1 MSTPGDNT
9 DESSSP
15 QRRRRPTRRVA
26 AVAVV
31 LVGLLVTAACSSGS
45 NPRAADELDDPG
57 DCTVV
62 DMAISPEKIDL
73 LTNLA
78 QSFNRSRTEVDGT
91 CIFVNPKSKASGA
104 AMQALAAGWDTEA
117 DGPLPVVWSPAGSGW
132 GAVLDQTLAVQGQPP
147 LAGTGVPFMNTPLVI
162 AMPKPMAEALGW
174 PDTPLGWSDIL
185 ELASNDQGWAQ
196 FGHPEWG
203 PFKLGKTNPN
213 FSTSGLNALTAQNY
227 AFAGKTRDLTIEDL
241 NTPAVVEQNTTVES
255 AVVHYGD
262 TTLTF
267 LNNWYRADQ
276 SGTGLQYVSAVAV
289 EEKSVIDYN
298 TGNPDGVLDAGEEP
312 RPPRVPLVAIY
323 PKEGTLFSD
332 NPFFIL
338 DAPWVNETQRAGAE
352 AFQDF
357 VQRPENQE
365 RVLQYNFR
373 PGNAEVA
380 IGSPIIP
387 ENGVDPDQPQTLLQN
402 PEPAVLVG
410 MLDKWAEQRKGAR
423 VLLVMDVSG
432 SMGEAAGGGGR
443 DTKLDLAVRAAS
455 ESLDEFKLDDE
466 VGLRVFSTGLGP
478 NMADYWL
485 DLVPIAPMAQNA
497 EPLNTQIQALSP
509 RNGTPLYEV
518 TASSF
523 QKMYDEYDPTRIN
536 AVVLLTDGVNDDGDE
551 SDDRAQFDA
560 MIELLRDKSL
570 GELGRPI
577 RVFTIGYGSDA
588 DLTVLR
594 DIAEA
599 TDAASYNASD
609 PKSISKVFTAVIS
622 NF

>member
-1 MSTPGDNT
+1 MN
-9 DESSSP
+9 
-15 QRRRRPTRRVA
+15 RPHTRRHVVA
-26 AVAVV
+26 GVLITIAV
-31 LVGLLVTAACSSGS
+31 LTSLACGGS
-45 NPRAADELDDPG
+45 NNPRAVDDLGDPG
-57 DCTVV
+57 NCTVV

-78 QSFNRSRTEVDGT
+78 QTFNRSKVEADGT
-91 CIFVNPKSKASGA
+91 CIFVNPKSKSSGA
-104 AMQALAAGWDTEA
+104 AMQALAAGWNPDA

-132 GAVLDQTLAVQGQPP
+132 GAVLDQTLTSRGDAAM
-147 LAGTGVPFMNTPLVI
+147 AGEGVPFMNTPLVI
-162 AMPKPMAEALGW
+162 AMPQPMAEALGW
-174 PDTPLGWSDIL
+174 PAEALGWSDIL
-185 ELASNDQGWAQ
+185 DLASSDQGWAQ

-227 AFAGKTRDLTIEDL
+227 AFAGKTRDLTLEDL
-241 NTPAVVEQNTTVES
+241 NKPTVVEQNTAVES

-276 SGTGLQYVSAVAV
+276 SGTGMQYVSAVAV

-298 TGNPDGVLDAGEEP
+298 TGNPDGVLDPGEDP

-338 DAPWVNETQRAGAE
+338 DAPWVNETQRAGAK

-357 VQRPENQE
+357 VQLPENQE
-365 RVLQYNFR
+365 RVLEYNFR
-373 PGNAEVA
+373 PGNPEVP
-380 IGSPIIP
+380 IGDPITP
-387 ENGVDPDQPQTLLQN
+387 GNGVDPTQPQTLLQN
-402 PEPAVLVG
+402 PQPAVLVG
-410 MLDKWAEQRKGAR
+410 MLDKWAGQRKGAR

-432 SMGEAAGGGGR
+432 SMGERAGGDGR
-443 DTKLDLAVRAAS
+443 DTKLDLAIRAAT
-455 ESLDEFKLDDE
+455 ESLGEFKADDE
-466 VGLRVFSTGLGP
+466 VGLRVFSTGLGAT
-478 NMADYWL
+478 MSDDWL
-485 DLVPIAPMAQNA
+485 DLVPIGPMSRNATDLDAQI
-497 EPLNTQIQALSP
+497 EALFP
-509 RNGTPLYEV
+509 TNGTPLYEV

-551 SDDRAQFDA
+551 SDDRAQLDA
-560 MIELLRDKSL
+560 TIALLRDRSL

-588 DLTVLR
+588 DLAVLR
-594 DIAEA
+594 DLAEA